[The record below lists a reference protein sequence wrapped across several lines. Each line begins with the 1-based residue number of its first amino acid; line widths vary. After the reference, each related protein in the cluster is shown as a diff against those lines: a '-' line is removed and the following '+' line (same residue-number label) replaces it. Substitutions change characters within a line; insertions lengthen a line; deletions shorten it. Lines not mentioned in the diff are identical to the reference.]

1 MFLWTTCVIALLL
14 LQAVQSQTQVSN
26 DPEIGEVTTSSEEIP
41 RQMVF
46 EKKDWD
52 INQTYSDV
60 YKILRSKNSCS
71 DFYGGSRTATT
82 VLNDLVGHIKS
93 EPLVREIAFKMTG
106 KPQFVRDHS
115 TGVLY
120 RLFDKP
126 TVNTNG
132 SFYRRRT
139 NPMRSIPADVGSFA
153 AGTRPARALIL
164 LHELAHLIQGE
175 DGAWLIPDDG
185 FNVEKSTANT
195 LRVEEI
201 CRAQLK
207 ALR

>member
-14 LQAVQSQTQVSN
+14 LQTVQSETQHSN
-26 DPEIGEVTTSSEEIP
+26 DPEIGEFATSSEEIP
-41 RQMVF
+41 KQLVL

-60 YKILRSKNSCS
+60 YKILSSKNSCS
-71 DFYGGSRTATT
+71 HFYGGSRTATT
-82 VLNDLVGHIKS
+82 VLNDLVAHMKP

-106 KPQFVRDHS
+106 KPQFIRDHS
-115 TGVLY
+115 TGVVY

-132 SFYRRRT
+132 SFYRRRA

-153 AGTRPARALIL
+153 SGTRPARALIL

-175 DGAWLIPDDG
+175 NGAWLIPDDG

-195 LRVEEI
+195 LRVEEV

-207 ALR
+207 ALK

>member
-14 LQAVQSQTQVSN
+14 TLTDKSQAPQLN
-26 DPEIGEVTTSSEEIP
+26 DPVIGEVATSSEMP
-41 RQMVF
+41 KQLVF

-60 YKILRSKNSCS
+60 FTILRSKNSCS

-82 VLNDLVGHIKS
+82 VLNDLVPHIKS
-93 EPLVREIAFKMTG
+93 EPLVREIAFKMG
-106 KPQFVRDHS
+106 GNPRFIRDHS

-132 SFYRRRT
+132 SFYRRRP
-139 NPMRSIPADVGSFA
+139 NPMLNVPANVGSFA
-153 AGTRPARALIL
+153 SGSRPARALIL
-164 LHELAHLIQGE
+164 LHELAHLIEGE
-175 DGAWLIPDDG
+175 NGAWLIPDDG
-185 FNVEKSTANT
+185 FDAKKSAANT
-195 LRVEEI
+195 SRVEEV

-207 ALR
+207 GLK